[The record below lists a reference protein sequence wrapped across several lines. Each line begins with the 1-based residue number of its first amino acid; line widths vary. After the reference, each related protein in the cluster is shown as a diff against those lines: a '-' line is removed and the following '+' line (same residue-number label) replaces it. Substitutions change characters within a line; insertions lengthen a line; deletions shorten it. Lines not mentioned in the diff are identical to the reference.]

1 MREIVFTH
9 QYKKDLKLARKR
21 NLPEDKLNEVIF
33 NLANDIPL
41 TMDKKDHQLTGK
53 LSEFREYHVQP
64 DWLLIYKKEDSG
76 ELHILN
82 LVRTGTHSDMFKK

>member
-53 LSEFREYHVQP
+53 L
-64 DWLLIYKKEDSG
+64 KKEGSG

-82 LVRTGTHSDMFKK
+82 LVRTGTHSDLFKK

>member
-33 NLANDIPL
+33 NFANDIPL

-53 LSEFREYHVQP
+53 LSEFRECHVQP

-82 LVRTGTHSDMFKK
+82 LVRTGTHSDLFKK